1 MNFCLDTL
9 DFMLTPETFLG
20 KVLLFMSAL
29 AMGLLVGSITT
40 FVHQNTVTIFGV
52 EIPWGLILGLVAIT
66 GFLIGLR
73 LLAPSRLVVLIAGL
87 GIIGMIFLLTQESPG
102 GSIVVPNNVWG
113 VVWAVAPTIVALII
127 VAWPKLPQRSR
138 GRESVH
144 AG

>member
-1 MNFCLDTL
+1 M
-9 DFMLTPETFLG
+9 LG
-20 KVLLFMSAL
+20 KVLLIISAL

-52 EIPWGLILGLVAIT
+52 DIPWGLILALIAIT

-73 LLAPSRLVVLIAGL
+73 LLAESRLVVLVAGL

-102 GSIVVPNNVWG
+102 GSIVVPNNLWG
-113 VVWAVAPTIVALII
+113 MVWAIAPTLIALII

-138 GRESVH
+138 GRESVQ

>member
-1 MNFCLDTL
+1 
-9 DFMLTPETFLG
+9 MLTPETMLG
-20 KVLLFMSAL
+20 KVLLIISAL

-52 EIPWGLILGLVAIT
+52 DIPWGLILALIAIT

-73 LLAPSRLVVLIAGL
+73 LLAESRLVVLVAGL

-102 GSIVVPNNVWG
+102 GSIVVPNNLWG
-113 VVWAVAPTIVALII
+113 MVWAIAPTLIALII

-138 GRESVH
+138 GRESVQ